1 MLYANIEI
9 AGRPRFEKGTGGML
23 AWRRISPDYF
33 RVLGI
38 PTIRGRTFREDDR
51 SPTQQVV
58 IISDS
63 LAHRL
68 FPNEDAIGKQMRWG
82 FQGPF
87 RTIVGVA
94 ANVKNNPE
102 LSGADDPEYYVPR
115 KLDDTEGVSRQAS
128 VMVRTSL
135 DAAAVSDAIRN
146 AVAEIDPTLP
156 VVVQTMGERVTALAD
171 RPRFNAVLLGVFAFI
186 GILLSAIGIYGVISF
201 LVAQRTQEIGI
212 RMALGATPASIIR
225 HVLSGAMRWTVGGIV
240 IGLFGSVFAG
250 RLLRTL
256 LFQVPE
262 WDAWS
267 LSFTV
272 AVLFAVSLLAAW
284 LPCRRA
290 SRTDPLIAL
299 RQD

>member
-1 MLYANIEI
+1 MNIEI
-9 AGRPRFEKGTGGML
+9 PGKPRFEQGTGGML

-38 PTIRGRTFREDDR
+38 PIIRGRTFTEEDR
-51 SPTQQVV
+51 SPNSQVV

-63 LAHRL
+63 LAHRF

-82 FQGPF
+82 FRGPF

-102 LSGADDPEYYVPR
+102 LSSADDPEYYVPR
-115 KLDDTEGVSRQAS
+115 KLDDTEGVSPQAS
-128 VMVRTSL
+128 VIVRTSL
-135 DAAAVSDAIRN
+135 DPSAVSDTIRN
-146 AVAEIDPTLP
+146 TMAAIDPALP
-156 VVVQTMGERVTALAD
+156 VVVQTLGERVTALTD
-171 RPRFNAVLLGVFAFI
+171 RPLFNAVLLGVFAFI
-186 GILLSAIGIYGVISF
+186 GVLLSAIGIYGVISF
-201 LVAQRTQEIGI
+201 LVAQRTQEIGV

-225 HVLSGAMRWTVGGIV
+225 HVLSSALGWTIGGIA
-240 IGLFGSVFAG
+240 IGLLGSVFVG

-262 WDAWS
+262 WDPWS
-267 LSFTV
+267 LALTS
-272 AVLFAVSLLAAW
+272 AVLLAVAFLAAW
-284 LPCRRA
+284 LPSRRA
-290 SRTDPLIAL
+290 SRTDPLTAL